1 MKRMIAVLMLAV
13 LSTLAHGQTR
23 IAVGS
28 SFESTAGELAE
39 AFFERTDERIILVA
53 GSSTNM
59 ARQVRE
65 GTGFDAFISSDIEH
79 ARQVAE
85 DGPGDVESLFV
96 FGIGRLVLLAD
107 ENPEGDVSD
116 PETML
121 REESYRALAVPDDR
135 ESAYGKA
142 AEQVLDKLFRS
153 RFAVRNT
160 VEATSAGQAFSF
172 MRSGSV
178 DLGFVPLSLVVQ
190 EGIDESRYWV
200 IPQDMHDEL
209 RHAAIM
215 LEGGSETARRF
226 LDFIRDDEAAHEII
240 RDAGYTLPDDDES

>member
-1 MKRMIAVLMLAV
+1 MKRMIVVLMLAV

-23 IAVGS
+23 VAVAS
-28 SFESTAGELAE
+28 NFESTAQELAE
-39 AFFERTDERIILVA
+39 AFYERTEERIILVA

-59 ARQVRE
+59 ARQVRQ
-65 GTGFDAFISSDIEH
+65 GTGFDAFISGDMEH

-85 DGPGDVESLFV
+85 DGAGDLDTLFV

-107 ENPEGDVSD
+107 ENPQGDVSD

-121 REESYRALAVPDDR
+121 REEAYRALAVPDDR

-142 AEQVLDKLFRS
+142 AEQVLDELFRS
-153 RFAVRNT
+153 RFAVRDT

-178 DLGFVPLSLVVQ
+178 DLGFVPLSLAVQ
-190 EGIDESRYWV
+190 EGVDEARYWL
-200 IPQDMHDEL
+200 IPREMHDEL
-209 RHAAIM
+209 RQAAIM
-215 LEGGSETARRF
+215 LEDGSKVAQQF
-226 LDFIRDDEAAHEII
+226 LDFIRDDEAAHDII
-240 RDAGYTLPDDDES
+240 RNAGYTLPEDDGE

>member
-1 MKRMIAVLMLAV
+1 MKRTIAVLILAV
-13 LSTLAHGQTR
+13 VSTLAHGQTR
-23 IAVGS
+23 VAVAS
-28 SFESTAGELAE
+28 NFETTAEALAE
-39 AFFERTDERIILVA
+39 AFFERTEERIILVA

-59 ARQVRE
+59 ARQVRQ
-65 GTGFDAFISSDIEH
+65 GTGFDAFISGDMEH

-85 DGPGDVESLFV
+85 DGSGDADSLFV

-107 ENPEGDVSD
+107 ENPEGDISD

-121 REESYRALAVPDDR
+121 REEAYRALAVPDDR

-153 RFAVRNT
+153 RFAVRDT

-178 DLGFVPLSLVVQ
+178 DLGFVPLSLVVE
-190 EGIDESRYWV
+190 EGIDESRYWL

-209 RHAAIM
+209 RQAAIM
-215 LEGGSETARRF
+215 LEDGSETAQRF
-226 LDFIRDDEAAHEII
+226 LDFIRNDEAAHGII
-240 RDAGYTLPDDDES
+240 RDAGYTLPEDDES

>member
-1 MKRMIAVLMLAV
+1 MKRTIAVLILAV

-23 IAVGS
+23 IAVAS
-28 SFESTAGELAE
+28 NFETTAEALAE
-39 AFFERTDERIILVA
+39 AFFERTEERIILVS

-59 ARQVRE
+59 ARQVRQ
-65 GTGFDAFISSDIEH
+65 GTGFDAFISGDMEH
-79 ARQVAE
+79 ARLVAE
-85 DGPGDVESLFV
+85 DASGDADSLFV

-107 ENPEGDVSD
+107 KNPEGDVSD

-121 REESYRALAVPDDR
+121 REEAYRALAVPDDR

-153 RFAVRNT
+153 RFAVRDT

-190 EGIDESRYWV
+190 EGIDESRYWL

-209 RHAAIM
+209 RQAAIM
-215 LEGGSETARRF
+215 LEDGNETARRF
-226 LDFIRDDEAAHEII
+226 LDFIRNDESAHNII
-240 RDAGYTLPDDDES
+240 RNAGYTLPEDDES